1 MKILIAEDDMTSRN
15 ILAAMSKKWGYDPVA
30 AEDGMAAWQVMQQD
44 GAPSLAVLDWEMPG
58 MDGISLC
65 RRLRD
70 QGRHEPLYIILLTA
84 RQHSADIVQGLE
96 AGADDYI
103 AKPFDNTELQA
114 RLNVGKRMISLQK
127 QMQERE
133 RLQGVLEMAGA
144 VCHEINQ
151 PLQIAAGISEILLL
165 DMSTEDPSYASLQNI
180 QAQVH
185 RIGSLTRK
193 IMQITRYQ
201 SKSYLKGHIV
211 DIDQASG

>member
-1 MKILIAEDDMTSRN
+1 VDA
-15 ILAAMSKKWGYDPVA
+15 GDPYAV
-30 AEDGMAAWQVMQQD
+30 
-44 GAPSLAVLDWEMPG
+44 AVLDVQMPG

-65 RRLRD
+65 RRLRERD
-70 QGRHEPLYIILLTA
+70 KHEPLYIILLTA

-103 AKPFDNTELQA
+103 AKPFDNMELQA

-151 PLQIAAGISEILLL
+151 PLQIAAGLSEILLL
-165 DMSTEDPSYASLQNI
+165 DVSAEDSSYAPLKKI
-180 QAQVH
+180 QTQVH
-185 RIGSLTRK
+185 RIGRLTRK
-193 IMQITRYQ
+193 IMQITKYQ

-211 DIDQASG
+211 DIDKASG